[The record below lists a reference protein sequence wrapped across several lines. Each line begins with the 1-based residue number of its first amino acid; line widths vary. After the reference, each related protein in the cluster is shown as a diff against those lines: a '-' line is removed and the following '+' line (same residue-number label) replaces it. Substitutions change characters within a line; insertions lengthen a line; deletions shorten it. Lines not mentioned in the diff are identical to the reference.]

1 MLHYSIMKK
10 ENYKELTNDIRQIA
24 ERLEALNRQAELE
37 YTPLVNSLILRKS
50 KDLHEIE
57 RLLDGLLDFACNK
70 QILNLYRKLCKYYY
84 FINPE
89 STARYIAFYKEMW
102 DEEELLF
109 KSGYFKNTK
118 IK

>member
-1 MLHYSIMKK
+1 MNND
-10 ENYKELTNDIRQIA
+10 EDYKELVSDIRQIA
-24 ERLEALNRQAELE
+24 ERMEALNRQAELE
-37 YTPLVNSLILRKS
+37 YTPLVNSVIQRKS
-50 KDLHEIE
+50 KDSHEIE
-57 RLLDGLLDFACNK
+57 RLLDFACDK

-102 DEEELLF
+102 DEEEILF
-109 KSGYFKNTK
+109 KNGYFKNTE

>member
-10 ENYKELTNDIRQIA
+10 ENYKELTSDIRQIVQSV
-24 ERLEALNRQAELE
+24 EALNRQAELE
-37 YTPLVNSLILRKS
+37 YAPLVNSVIQRKS
-50 KDLHEIE
+50 KDSHEIE

-89 STARYIAFYKEMW
+89 STAQIGRASCRERV
-102 DEEELLF
+102 
-109 KSGYFKNTK
+109 
-118 IK
+118 

>member
-1 MLHYSIMKK
+1 MKE
-10 ENYKELTNDIRQIA
+10 ENYKELKNDVQQIV
-24 ERLEALNRQAELE
+24 ERMEALNRQAELE

-50 KDLHEIE
+50 KDSHEIE
-57 RLLDGLLDFACNK
+57 RLLDGLLDFACDK

-84 FINPE
+84 LINPE
-89 STARYIAFYKEMW
+89 STAQYITFYKEMW

-109 KSGYFKNTK
+109 KNGYFKNTE

>member
-1 MLHYSIMKK
+1 MKDD
-10 ENYKELTNDIRQIA
+10 ENYKELTSDIRQIA
-24 ERLEALNRQAELE
+24 KRMENLNRQAESE
-37 YTPLVNSLILRKS
+37 YAPLVNSVIQRKS
-50 KDLHEIE
+50 KDSQEIE
-57 RLLDGLLDFACNK
+57 RLLDGLLDFACDK

-89 STARYIAFYKEMW
+89 STVRYITFYKEMW

-109 KSGYFKNTK
+109 RSGYFKNTE

>member
-1 MLHYSIMKK
+1 MKDD
-10 ENYKELTNDIRQIA
+10 ENYKELTSDIRQIA
-24 ERLEALNRQAELE
+24 KRMENLNRQAESE
-37 YTPLVNSLILRKS
+37 YAPLVNSVIQRKS
-50 KDLHEIE
+50 KDSQEIE
-57 RLLDGLLDFACNK
+57 RLLDGLLDFACDK

-89 STARYIAFYKEMW
+89 STARYITFYKEMW

-109 KSGYFKNTK
+109 RSGYFKNTE